1 MNNVLSDNSIREQI
15 EKNKREL
22 KKLEQQDKARKEKE
36 KANINQAL
44 SILSSNAQT
53 SEVIFFNFHAKSQ

>member
-36 KANINQAL
+36 KTNINQAL

-53 SEVIFFNFHAKSQ
+53 SEVIFLKLSC